1 MAYGKQSEAV
11 NILILLTAGNTLFI
25 QLLHVTANIWK

>member
-1 MAYGKQSEAV
+1 MAYGKQSGAV

-25 QLLHVTANIWK
+25 QPLHLTANI

>member
-11 NILILLTAGNTLFI
+11 NILILLTAKKTLFI
-25 QLLHVTANIWK
+25 QPLHLTANI